1 MMKMNKLTVRW
12 MLIVM
17 AIITPLLAAG
27 YIHYQRDDF
36 SCESHVTLVER
47 HAVIDVLMNFTF
59 DEGKGIYQTS
69 GEYLKD
75 NQPAVA
81 LSNNVTFDY
90 WREDGRMIM
99 VSSETN
105 ELPKV
110 TLPFRFN
117 IPDFFR
123 HRERGLRM
131 QVVPAN
137 SASYYFIYNNSPVFY
152 CSKG

>member
-1 MMKMNKLTVRW
+1 MMKMNKLTARW
-12 MLIVM
+12 MLTGI
-17 AIITPLLAAG
+17 AIITPVLAAG
-27 YIHYQRDDF
+27 YIHHQRDDF
-36 SCESHVTLVER
+36 SCESRVTVVDK
-47 HAVIDVLMNFTF
+47 HDYVDVLVSFSF
-59 DEGKGIYQTS
+59 HDGKGLYQAS
-69 GEYLKD
+69 GEDNKP
-75 NQPAVA
+75 NQPPVAV
-81 LSNNVTFDY
+81 SNNVMFDY

-110 TLPFRFN
+110 TLPFRVN

-137 SASYYFIYNNSPVFY
+137 SSSYYFIYNNSPVFY